1 MRPLNGIEKSTVALA
16 AVFVIVGAAIAT
28 RPVEITYSPDM
39 RSRNSSGL
47 SRPVHLSKEDAR
59 IGGWISVALG
69 LGLGYVAL
77 FVGRK

>member
-1 MRPLNGIEKSTVALA
+1 MRPLNGIEKSAVAVA
-16 AVFVIVGAAIAT
+16 AVFIFGGAVIAT
-28 RPVEITYSPDM
+28 RPVEITYSPDT
-39 RSRNSSGL
+39 RSRNSSGF

-59 IGGWISVALG
+59 VGGWISVALG